1 MTGRKVESRPISN
14 GNGHASPNLVRC
26 PCCGGAGTVILPD
39 HDHVSARIAWFR
51 KMRGLDQ
58 QGLADLV
65 SRSRAQ
71 ISNIESG
78 RYGLPVNQLPVYAE
92 ALGVVAR
99 DLVP

>member
-1 MTGRKVESRPISN
+1 MNQKKFESRHN
-14 GNGHASPNLVRC
+14 GGDVFQSSVRC
-26 PCCGGAGTVILPD
+26 PCCRGDGTVALPQ
-39 HDHVSARIAWFR
+39 HDHVGARIAWFR
-51 KMRGLDQ
+51 KLRGLDQ
-58 QGLADLV
+58 QALAELV
-65 SRSRAQ
+65 KRSRAQ